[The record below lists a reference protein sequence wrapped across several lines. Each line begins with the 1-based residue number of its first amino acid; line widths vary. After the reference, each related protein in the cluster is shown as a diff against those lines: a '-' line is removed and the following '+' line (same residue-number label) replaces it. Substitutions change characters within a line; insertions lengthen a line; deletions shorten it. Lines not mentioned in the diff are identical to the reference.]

1 MSTNAKSLAGV
12 ERERGRERATILEN
26 VKTEL
31 LGTLT
36 HTLCSLE
43 NKPSISF
50 YALLKLYA
58 RDG

>member
-12 ERERGRERATILEN
+12 ERGRERATILEN